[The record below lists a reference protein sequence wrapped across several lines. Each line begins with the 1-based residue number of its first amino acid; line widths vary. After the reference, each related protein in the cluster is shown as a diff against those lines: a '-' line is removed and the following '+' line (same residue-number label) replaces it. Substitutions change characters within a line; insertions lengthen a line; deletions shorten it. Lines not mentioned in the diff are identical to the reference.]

1 MTGNAAPACA
11 AQLRQDAQRTFPAC
25 KMERGLRALTREH
38 RRQVDIHNPHGLV
51 GSMALDACYTH
62 TEPQASRWDYWVG
75 WGARGADPCRGY
87 FVEFHQAKEQEVE
100 RICAKFR
107 WVLAHLRERP
117 LARWPYR
124 FCWVAVGKVAL
135 TRQPSRGLRKLAQ
148 RGIVFVGRRL
158 RLPDQCEG

>member
-1 MTGNAAPACA
+1 MTGNAAPGCA
-11 AQLRQDAQRTFPAC
+11 ALLRRDAQQTFPAC
-25 KMERGLRALTREH
+25 EIQPGLQALTREQ
-38 RRQVDIHNPHGLV
+38 RRQVSLRNPHGLL
-51 GSMALDACYTH
+51 GSMALDACYATAA
-62 TEPQASRWDYWVG
+62 PQAPRWDYWVG
-75 WGARGADPCRGY
+75 WGESGPEICCSY

-107 WVLAHLRERP
+107 WVLDHLRGRP
-117 LARWPYR
+117 LAYWPYR

-158 RLPDQCEG
+158 RLPDSCEG